1 MISTIRVAGKSAKPS
16 IRSVA
21 PAAAYCAMR
30 AANGVGGAD
39 QRRLEERI
47 APLDR
52 PRGAKAPK
60 LVLHLGV
67 GEPENDVQLYGA
79 AVFPRGPPLPLEQRP
94 EPRPAL
100 AERRMV
106 RRRLETGRDGRAE
119 AGATG
124 QAGERAQHRPA
135 VVRPSPEPVPVRDAG
150 VPEIVR
156 HLPVASERDDIGSPG
171 LDTDGDHAGE
181 HRRRSGGSQY

>member
-52 PRGAKAPK
+52 PRGAQAPK

-79 AVFPRGPPLPLEQRP
+79 AATDGEVIGGHRALG
-94 EPRPAL
+94 EP
-100 AERRMV
+100 RRMV
-106 RRRLETGRDGRAE
+106 GRRLETVRDGRAE

-124 QAGERAQHRPA
+124 QAGDRAQHRPA
-135 VVRPSPEPVPVRDAG
+135 VVRPS
-150 VPEIVR
+150 
-156 HLPVASERDDIGSPG
+156 
-171 LDTDGDHAGE
+171 
-181 HRRRSGGSQY
+181 

>member
-52 PRGAKAPK
+52 PRGAKTPK

-67 GEPENDVQLYGA
+67 GEPENDVQLYG
-79 AVFPRGPPLPLEQRP
+79 
-94 EPRPAL
+94 
-100 AERRMV
+100 
-106 RRRLETGRDGRAE
+106 
-119 AGATG
+119 
-124 QAGERAQHRPA
+124 
-135 VVRPSPEPVPVRDAG
+135 
-150 VPEIVR
+150 
-156 HLPVASERDDIGSPG
+156 
-171 LDTDGDHAGE
+171 
-181 HRRRSGGSQY
+181 SGGISTRAPPPRRAASRAATHARRTTEWGTA